1 MVKKIHFILP
11 ILLLVIFVM
20 LGAFAYHQVESWNL
34 LDSFYF
40 VIVTITTIGYGDLTP
55 ATNLGKIFTMFFS
68 FFGITIA
75 FYLFSMIGAHLFKKH
90 VNQKVNEIKKEV
102 QKQQEIKQDIKQTI
116 KGAEKGQKK
125 KNK

>member
-1 MVKKIHFILP
+1 MVKKIHFVLP
-11 ILLLVIFVM
+11 ILLLIIFVI
-20 LGAFAYHQVESWNL
+20 LGAFAYHQVEGWNL
-34 LDSFYF
+34 LNSFYF
-40 VIVTITTIGYGDLTP
+40 VIVTVTTIGYGDFAP

-75 FYLFSMIGAHLFKKH
+75 FYLFSMIGANLFKKH

-116 KGAEKGQKK
+116 KSVEKDNKK